1 MLVRH
6 LEPRMPLY
14 RLDALTT
21 RELFP
26 GFTARLVHT
35 PRLTQSFV
43 DATEGSTF
51 PEHQHP
57 HEQIVTVLDGELE
70 LVVQGEPHRLTA
82 GTTFV
87 IPPEVP
93 HHGRALTNCR
103 VLDTFAPTRE
113 DYR

>member
-1 MLVRH
+1 
-6 LEPRMPLY
+6 MPLY

-35 PRLTQSFV
+35 PRVSQSFV
-43 DATEGSTF
+43 TATAGSSF
-51 PEHQHP
+51 PDHQHP
-57 HEQIVTVLDGELE
+57 QEQIVTVLDGELE
-70 LVVQGEPHRLTA
+70 IVVGGETHRLTA
-82 GTTFV
+82 GTCLV
-87 IPPEVP
+87 IPPDVP
-93 HHGRALTNCR
+93 HHGTAITDCR

>member
-1 MLVRH
+1 
-6 LEPRMPLY
+6 MPLY
-14 RLDALTT
+14 RLDTLNT

-43 DATEGSTF
+43 TAAAGSSF
-51 PEHQHP
+51 PDHRHP
-57 HEQIVTVLDGELE
+57 QEQIVTVLEGELE
-70 LVVQGEPHRLTA
+70 LVVDGEPHRLTA

-87 IPPEVP
+87 IPPDVA
-93 HHGRALTNCR
+93 HHGRAVTDCR

>member
-1 MLVRH
+1 
-6 LEPRMPLY
+6 MPFHHIDTL
-14 RLDALTT
+14 AT

-26 GFTARLVHT
+26 GFTARLLHT

-43 DATEGSTF
+43 HAVAGASF

-70 LVVQGEPHRLTA
+70 IVVDGEVHRLTA

-87 IPPEVP
+87 IPPDVP
-93 HHGRALTNCR
+93 HRGTAITECR
-103 VLDTFAPTRE
+103 VLDVFAPARD
-113 DYR
+113 DYK